1 MIRYPSYLGIAKKK
15 QKTFQSNIPQLNVL
29 VTITQY
35 LFKEVVQTC
44 FKAVF
49 YGLAALLFAPRTG
62 FFGAW
67 GVDNGGVGDGGVGD
81 GSVGAG
87 GVGDGVGDGLVGAGG
102 VGGGVGDGLVGTGG
116 VGGGV
121 GGVFGI
127 KPPVS
132 GLYET
137 CQRVGAEETLAA
149 GALSSGADA
158 LTEACLNRA

>member
-81 GSVGAG
+81 G
-87 GVGDGVGDGLVGAGG
+87 LVGAGG